1 MKGRV
6 VKVVPPKLCDL
17 CYSRVGRKKI
27 HACND
32 STNFSNLQSLID
44 TVRTKLKHQICSS
57 ILESDCA
64 EKYLRNR
71 PITLARRAGIPLKVT
86 LNPSNEQKQIIST
99 GTMENIQTFLT
110 LSQNETVG
118 VARIIRA
125 GTCNRKA
132 VEPGLKEILSK
143 RIHVLDQF
151 FKVEVFNF
159 IKVKANKTED
169 TSQHAVFCNDL
180 GGFITLI
187 KNKRQVTDVHLKFGI
202 DGAGG
207 FLKLCLSIQSIDDDD
222 DNSLIDSGRRKYK
235 DVAISTEFQ
244 DSKVKKLF
252 IIGLAQS
259 VQENYH
265 NVFLLWRAIH
275 INEFDGTIATDLKL
289 ANILSGLMSH
299 SSQNPCTWC
308 EAQKVLWTSGLN
320 YEQSVT

>member
-1 MKGRV
+1 M
-6 VKVVPPKLCDL
+6 LC
-17 CYSRVGRKKI
+17 
-27 HACND
+27 
-32 STNFSNLQSLID
+32 
-44 TVRTKLKHQICSS
+44 
-57 ILESDCA
+57 
-64 EKYLRNR
+64 
-71 PITLARRAGIPLKVT
+71 
-86 LNPSNEQKQIIST
+86 
-99 GTMENIQTFLT
+99 
-110 LSQNETVG
+110 
-118 VARIIRA
+118 
-125 GTCNRKA
+125 
-132 VEPGLKEILSK
+132 
-143 RIHVLDQF
+143 
-151 FKVEVFNF
+151 
-159 IKVKANKTED
+159 
-169 TSQHAVFCNDL
+169 FCNDL
-180 GGFITLI
+180 GGLITLI

-244 DSKVKKLF
+244 DSKVKNLF

-308 EAQKVLWTSGLN
+308 EAQKGALDERTKLRTIGDIRDNYLN
-320 YEQSVT
+320 WMANGGNRKNAKNFALNCRCLQRIPISWFWI